1 MAFSTDSQSNNS
13 ESEPQ
18 MAKVTAPEEP
28 QHGETNVES
37 AKSQQYKCEF
47 CEECFR
53 RKDSHDRHRFTHTGV
68 YEYVCSEPG
77 CGKQYTNRSHL
88 KRHIRANHTRPL
100 AVLTPSTIECEDAS
114 CTLKFHTKL
123 AMKRHYQTK
132 HVVGKPHACDQ
143 CEERFWRKS
152 QLRVHKFKHTD
163 QYPHRCEHCKN
174 GFVNL
179 KSMRN
184 HRCNSNLRPCP
195 DCSKEFK
202 LWSELVAHRRLEHPN
217 RFRCEHCSKVFHT
230 KRCLKAHARSHVTDD
245 EQEMFECPHDG
256 CPRFYKHERNLYA
269 HVRSK
274 HEGTKKF
281 VCEEEGCGRVL
292 STRQKLEHH
301 LKLHQCAARSVQR
314 VEPADAELADE
325 TPTLSDQF
333 PEVVT
338 AEEAIV
344 EKLSNVNASEVE
356 ETSFS
361 SSMPKAVSGMKP
373 KKSKVPQLAEQFFAD
388 STSESETESG
398 SHAANILSSN
408 VLTIKK
414 QLEALRNKTSRV

>member
-1 MAFSTDSQSNNS
+1 MAFSTDSQSENS
-13 ESEPQ
+13 EPELKTAKVKAADEPQ
-18 MAKVTAPEEP
+18 PAEK
-28 QHGETNVES
+28 

-47 CEECFR
+47 CAECFR
-53 RKDSHDRHRFTHTGV
+53 RKDTHDRHRFTHTGV
-68 YEYVCSEPG
+68 YEYGCSEPG
-77 CGKQYTNRSHL
+77 CTKQYTNRSHL

-100 AVLTPSTIECEDAS
+100 AVLTRSTVECEDPS

-132 HVVGKPHACDQ
+132 HVLGKPHACDQ

-163 QYPHRCEHCKN
+163 QYPHRCEHCHN

-230 KRCLKAHARSHVTDD
+230 KRCLKAHARSHAERTDD
-245 EQEMFECPHDG
+245 EQEVFECPHAG

-274 HEGTKKF
+274 HEGAKKF

-314 VEPADAELADE
+314 VVEVADE
-325 TPTLSDQF
+325 TPTQSEQ
-333 PEVVT
+333 PSGVV
-338 AEEAIV
+338 AVEEALTEDV
-344 EKLSNVNASEVE
+344 NKLDPAEAD
-356 ETSFS
+356 ETEFS
-361 SSMPKAVSGMKP
+361 SSMPKAVSGMKVKKTTMP
-373 KKSKVPQLAEQFFAD
+373 KLAEQFFAD
-388 STSESETESG
+388 STSESESECG
-398 SHAANILSSN
+398 SHAVSILSTN
-408 VLTIKK
+408 VLTIHK
-414 QLEALRNKTSRV
+414 QLEALRNETSRV